1 MVAESNVSTILAVD
15 RLCIDGTTDGNVFPI
30 VQDVTFSLAEGEVL
44 GLIGESGAGKSTI
57 GLATIGIL
65 RPGCRVKSG
74 TVKFAGE
81 DIVNVP
87 DRVSRRLRG
96 EQIAYVAQSAAASF
110 NPAQRL
116 MDQVVESVVVHGKM
130 SVSEAKTRA
139 VDLFRQLQL
148 PNADTFGNRFPH
160 QVSGGQLQR
169 AMIAMAIMS
178 RPKLIVFD
186 EPTTALDVTTQ
197 IEVIAAIKSLV
208 ATSRLTAIY
217 ITHDLALCAQ
227 VASRMLV
234 LKDGRK
240 IEEATTRE
248 MLASP
253 REEYTKTLWAVRNL
267 EKDANPATTPIL
279 DVHGVDASYG
289 SLQVLKSVSTR
300 LERGRTLAIVG
311 ESGSG
316 KSTLARVVAGL
327 HAPTS
332 GDIRFNGDKLG
343 PTFRHRSKETLRS
356 IQMIFQSAENAL
368 NPRQTVRQLVGRQI
382 ERQRGLKGQA
392 LRDATLELLRKV
404 EMGPKYLDRR
414 PQQLSGGEKQRVAIA
429 RALASEPTVI
439 ICDEITSALDQVIQH
454 DILSL
459 LNGLQSELKVSYI
472 FITHDIAAVRAVA
485 DEVAVMQNGVVVEQG
500 EKEQVLENPM
510 TDYTKLLLSSVPEMN
525 PDWLD
530 RLLSER
536 AATRNAKL
544 QGTAA

>member
-1 MVAESNVSTILAVD
+1 MAAEATQTVLAVD
-15 RLCIDGTTDGNVFPI
+15 RLCIDGFSDGNAFPI

-65 RPGCRVKSG
+65 RPGCRVRSG
-74 TVKFAGE
+74 TIKFAGQ

-87 DRVSRRLRG
+87 DRVSRKLRG

-116 MDQVVESVVVHGKM
+116 MDQVIESVVVHGKM
-130 SVSEAKTRA
+130 SVLEARA
-139 VDLFRQLQL
+139 RAIDIFKQLQL

-178 RPKLIVFD
+178 RPRLIVFD

-227 VASRMLV
+227 IASRMLV

-240 IEEATTRE
+240 VEEATTRQ
-248 MLASP
+248 MLADP
-253 REEYTKTLWAVRNL
+253 HEEYTRTLWSVRNL
-267 EKDANPATTPIL
+267 DKDANPTSASIL
-279 DVHGVDASYG
+279 DVRGLDASYG
-289 SLQVLKSVSTR
+289 NIQVLKSVSTR

-327 HAPTS
+327 HPPS
-332 GDIRFNGDKLG
+332 GGDIRFNGDKLG
-343 PTFRHRSKETLRS
+343 PTFKHRSKETLRS

-382 ERQRGLKGQA
+382 ERQRGLKGKELQ
-392 LRDATLELLRKV
+392 DATLELLRKV

-429 RALASEPTVI
+429 RALAAEPSVI

-454 DILSL
+454 DILNL
-459 LNGLQSELKVSYI
+459 LNRLQSELKLSYI
-472 FITHDIAAVRAVA
+472 FITHDIAAVKAVA
-485 DEVAVMQNGVVVEQG
+485 DEVAVMQHGVVVEQG
-500 EKEQVLENPM
+500 EKDQVLDNPR
-510 TDYTKLLLSSVPEMN
+510 TPYTKLLLSSVPEMN

-536 AATRNAKL
+536 AASRNANL
-544 QGTAA
+544 HGTAA